1 MSGRGRVVIISGPS
15 GAGKSTVVRNL
26 VGRCRIPLILSVSAT
41 TRTPRSGEIDGVDY
55 HFLSR
60 DEFER
65 QRMAGEFLECFEVFG
80 RGHWYGTLR
89 REVTSGLQQGKW
101 VILEIDVQGRRQV
114 VRTLPDA
121 LSVFVSPGSFEE
133 LERRLRGRKTE
144 SEEAIR
150 RRLDVAQQEMA
161 HAAEYDLTVVNDHV
175 ESAVEQICQ
184 YLERQAPGAG

>member
-1 MSGRGRVVIISGPS
+1 VVIISGPS

>member
-1 MSGRGRVVIISGPS
+1 
-15 GAGKSTVVRNL
+15 
-26 VGRCRIPLILSVSAT
+26 
-41 TRTPRSGEIDGVDY
+41 
-55 HFLSR
+55 
-60 DEFER
+60 
-65 QRMAGEFLECFEVFG
+65 
-80 RGHWYGTLR
+80 
-89 REVTSGLQQGKW
+89 
-101 VILEIDVQGRRQV
+101 LEIDVQGRRQV